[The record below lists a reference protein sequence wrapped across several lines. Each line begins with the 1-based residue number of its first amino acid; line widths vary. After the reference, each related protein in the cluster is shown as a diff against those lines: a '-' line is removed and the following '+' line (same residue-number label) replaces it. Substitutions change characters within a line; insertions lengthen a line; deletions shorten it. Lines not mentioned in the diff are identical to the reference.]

1 MFKFGDMMKKP
12 FILAIC
18 GLMVFF
24 VSGSCAEDE
33 EPASLPVQQEVLSLQ
48 DCIDIA
54 FENNLLLEIEA
65 QKIKLAELKLGIS
78 YRDFFPQV
86 KLKCYENKGALN
98 ELAWK
103 GKYYHIEGRQ
113 PIFHGGEIF
122 YSNRQAKEFL
132 AAAVAESRRIED
144 DIVYKVSEEYFKLLT
159 VKERLN
165 QSEKTK
171 DEVSSFFENIKKGHS
186 EGIIAKIDLFGVEY
200 YYTEIAHSAL
210 MTLKDLKETEYDLK
224 AIMNI
229 DAKEEIEVQ
238 KYDLNFENL
247 EVDGRMDP
255 LTLINSLPF
264 SIPELSECM
273 ETAFNNRQEIVEFNH
288 KLKAESYRVKVE
300 KAKNYPY
307 VDLVG
312 SVGKAGEAYEIDRFK
327 TSDEWFVGIELKWN
341 FGGSTASY
349 SFNEAKS
356 APRISTI
363 QSTRSRGHRAEVGVL
378 DNLKVF
384 SDRKEAEI
392 SEIKRRYQL
401 DEAVKKIYKETTSA
415 YYNLCRA
422 VVNVVLGS
430 AGLKY
435 KEQAYEITEFRYKQN
450 QIRASDLMEKKIELY
465 SAKIKQKQSVSEYFT
480 SIAYLN
486 RAVGKT
492 NYLNLLELIKGG
504 VN

>member
-1 MFKFGDMMKKP
+1 MSKFGDIMKKP

-18 GLMVFF
+18 GLIVLF
-24 VSGSCAEDE
+24 VSVSCADE
-33 EPASLPVQQEVLSLQ
+33 EPSSFAPRQEVLSLH

-54 FENNLLLEIEA
+54 AENNLLLEIEA

-78 YRDFFPQV
+78 YRDFFPQI
-86 KLKCYENKGALN
+86 KLKCSENEGELN
-98 ELAWK
+98 ELDWK

-113 PIFHGGEIF
+113 PVFHGGEIF

-132 AAAVAESRRIED
+132 AAAVAESRRIEA
-144 DIVYKVSEEYFKLLT
+144 DIVYKVSEEYFKFLART
-159 VKERLN
+159 EMLN

-171 DEVSSFFENIKKGHS
+171 DEVSSFLGNIKRGYD

-200 YYTEIAHSAL
+200 YYNEIAHLAL

-229 DAKEEIEVQ
+229 DAKEEIEIRQYV
-238 KYDLNFENL
+238 LNFKNPVLGDKVEPVN
-247 EVDGRMDP
+247 
-255 LTLINSLPF
+255 LINSLPF
-264 SIPELSECM
+264 NIPELSDCM

-288 KLKAESYRVKVE
+288 RLKAESYRVKVE

-312 SVGKAGEAYEIDRFK
+312 SIGKAGEAYEINRFK

-341 FGGSTASY
+341 FGGSMVSY
-349 SFNEAKS
+349 SFNEAKN

-363 QSTRSRGHRAEVGVL
+363 QSTGSRGHRAEVGIL
-378 DNLKVF
+378 DNLKIF

-392 SEIKRRYQL
+392 SEIERRYEL
-401 DEAVKKIYKETTSA
+401 DEVVKRIYKETTSA

-422 VVNVVLGS
+422 AANVVLGS
-430 AGLKY
+430 TGLKY
-435 KEQAYEITEFRYKQN
+435 KEQSYEIAEFRYKQN
-450 QIRASDLMEKKIELY
+450 QIGASDLIEKKIELN

-480 SIAYLN
+480 SVAYLN

-492 NYLNLLELIKGG
+492 NYLNLLELIKGE